1 MERTAP
7 PVTRPR
13 CVGAAWGWG
22 GGLGSP
28 STFLSQSLRI
38 RNKTLNEKHLGS
50 APAQAGSWDGR
61 GLGHCKWGGEEAGI
75 SGSHLLVH
83 HQLP

>member
-1 MERTAP
+1 M
-7 PVTRPR
+7 
-13 CVGAAWGWG
+13 
-22 GGLGSP
+22 
-28 STFLSQSLRI
+28 

-61 GLGHCKWGGEEAGI
+61 GLGHCKWGGEGAGI
-75 SGSHLLVH
+75 SGGYLLVH